1 MTLYLL
7 DANVLIR
14 AHEDYYPV
22 DRIPQYWAWLLEKA
36 AADIIKM
43 PRRIFDEV
51 TPPPGPFADWL
62 KQPEVKDTLV
72 LKERAMGV
80 QLVLQKGYAP
90 DLDDVEIEKIGK
102 DPFLIAAAMAG
113 PDRVVVT
120 KEVSKPKLTRA
131 NRKVPD
137 VCDDLGVLAI
147 TDFRLYNMARSQQS
161 CHQPPFG
168 TGLRKELDLCRD
180 KAAIM
185 AEFSRCPPLPEIT
198 VLGSSVS
205 RRHCVLRRNRLPD
218 GPRFSL

>member
-22 DRIPQYWAWLLEKA
+22 DRIPQYWTWLLEKA
-36 AADIIKM
+36 AAGIIKM

-62 KQPEVKDTLV
+62 KQPTVRDTLV
-72 LKERAMGV
+72 LKEGAVGV

-102 DPFLIAAAMAG
+102 DPFLVAAAMAA

-137 VCDDLGVLAI
+137 VCKALGVLAI
-147 TDFRLYNMARSQQS
+147 TDFRLYSILKFTI
-161 CHQPPFG
+161 P
-168 TGLRKELDLCRD
+168 
-180 KAAIM
+180 
-185 AEFSRCPPLPEIT
+185 
-198 VLGSSVS
+198 
-205 RRHCVLRRNRLPD
+205 
-218 GPRFSL
+218 